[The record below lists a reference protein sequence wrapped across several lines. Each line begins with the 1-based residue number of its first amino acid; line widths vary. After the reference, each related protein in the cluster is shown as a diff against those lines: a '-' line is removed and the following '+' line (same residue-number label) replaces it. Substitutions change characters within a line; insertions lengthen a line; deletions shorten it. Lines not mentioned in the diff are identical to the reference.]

1 MVHGFRRLT
10 VGLVAFAALG
20 AVQARAQYYP
30 QQGYPPG
37 PGYQPPPPPGY
48 GYQGPP
54 PPGYQPGGPDERRVR
69 FLQRERNRR
78 VLAFQEQLE
87 RGEISRRQFDFEVA
101 QIDREMNERI
111 YGR

>member
-1 MVHGFRRLT
+1 MVHGFRQVA

-20 AVQARAQYYP
+20 AAQARAQYYP
-30 QQGYPPG
+30 QQGYPP
-37 PGYQPPPPPGY
+37 PPPPPGY

-54 PPGYQPGGPDERRVR
+54 PGYQPGGPDEGRIR

-78 VLAFQEQLE
+78 VLALQEQLE
-87 RGEISRRQFDFEVA
+87 RGEINRRQFDFEVA
-101 QIDREMNERI
+101 QTDREMNERI

>member
-1 MVHGFRRLT
+1 MAYEFRRFGF
-10 VGLVAFAALG
+10 GLVAFAAFG
-20 AVQARAQYYP
+20 AAHAQAQYYP

-37 PGYQPPPPPGY
+37 PPPPGY

-54 PPGYQPGGPDERRVR
+54 PPGYQPGGPDEGRIH

-78 VLAFQEQLE
+78 VLAIQEQLN
-87 RGEISRRQFDFEVA
+87 RGEISRRQFNFEVA